1 MPSYEQLQD
10 NDLIDIINQGDVKA
24 FEILYDRYSSKVQKR
39 CYFICLNIEV
49 ARDLM
54 QEIWVKV
61 FLQLHTFRKESAFS
75 SWLYRLTTNHC
86 LTYIKSKAHTGQ
98 WSGEIPLNETSPESP
113 TASIDVHLLL
123 QKLSLEDRS
132 ILAMKYLGEYSYE
145 EISAI
150 YKIGVSAAKMRVS
163 RLITKL
169 REEVGP

>member
-1 MPSYEQLQD
+1 MPSYEQFQD
-10 NDLIDIINQGDVKA
+10 NELIDVINQGDVKA
-24 FEILYDRYSSKVQKR
+24 FEILYDRYTSKVQKR
-39 CYFICLNIEV
+39 CYFICLNIEI
-49 ARDLM
+49 ARDLN

-61 FLQLHTFRKESAFS
+61 FLHLHTFKKEAAFS

-98 WSGEIPLNETSPESP
+98 WSGEMPLSETSQENPV
-113 TASIDVHLLL
+113 ASIEVRLLL
-123 QKLSLEDRS
+123 QKLSFEDRT
-132 ILAMKYLGEYSYE
+132 ILAMKFLGEYSYE